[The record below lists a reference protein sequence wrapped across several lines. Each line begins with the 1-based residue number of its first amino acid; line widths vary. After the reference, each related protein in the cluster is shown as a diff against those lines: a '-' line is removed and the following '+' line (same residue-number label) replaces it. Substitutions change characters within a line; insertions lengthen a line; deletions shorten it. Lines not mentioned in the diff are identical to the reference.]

1 MAELGYDFDPNSVP
15 EDDRTFEP
23 MPAGDYEMQVIE
35 SDVITTKSGGKMI
48 KLTLEVVSGPF
59 ERRKVW
65 ENINIQNQNPDA
77 ERIGVRALADLTLAV
92 GLVNVRNSEDL
103 HFRPFRARLKIEP
116 AKDGYD
122 AKNKVSRYMAMNGSA
137 PAPQQRQAAPQQS
150 SQPRQQAA
158 AGGSSRPW
166 ARAS

>member
-15 EDDRTFEP
+15 EDDRTFKP

-35 SDVITTKSGGKMI
+35 SDVITAKSGGKMI
-48 KLTLEVVSGPF
+48 KLTLEVISGPF

-122 AKNKVSRYMAMNGSA
+122 AKNKVSRFMAMNGSA
-137 PAPQQRQAAPQQS
+137 PAPQQRHAAPQQS

-158 AGGSSRPW
+158 AGGSRPW